1 MVRGTFTGAVTNS
14 NPQLATRIA
23 LMTSDPRTTT
33 PELESL
39 RKAQAKKGKAGAV
52 DPAQILDKAI
62 YHLWE
67 TINDLDQIQPERVE
81 HYRVSIFGSSRIRT
95 GDPIYEE
102 VKKLSFELARM
113 GIDIVTGG
121 GPGLMEAANSGAVE
135 GQIESKSRS
144 FGLAIHLPNE
154 EGANPF
160 VDKVFRHR
168 TFFSRLHHFVRLSSA
183 FIVMPGGIGTA
194 LELFMVWQLLQ
205 VKHMK
210 QHPLILVGTMWP
222 GLIDWMREAMIGRG
236 LASPPDLEM
245 VSVVASSDEA
255 IAIIRDSYERFRA
268 SAERFN
274 QENVPDGNRNPAAGT

>member
-1 MVRGTFTGAVTNS
+1 M
-14 NPQLATRIA
+14 ATQP
-23 LMTSDPRTTT
+23 DKRTTT
-33 PELESL
+33 PQLEELRTAS
-39 RKAQAKKGKAGAV
+39 AKKRTHV
-52 DPAQILDKAI
+52 DPTHILDKAI
-62 YHLWE
+62 YQLWD

-102 VKKLSFELARM
+102 VKKLSAELARM
-113 GIDIVTGG
+113 GVDIVTGG

-135 GQIESKSRS
+135 GQVESHARS

-160 VDKVFRHR
+160 VNKVFRHR

-205 VKHMK
+205 VKHVTE
-210 QHPLILVGTMWP
+210 HPLILVGTMWT
-222 GLIDWMREAMIGRG
+222 GLIDWIKGTMVERG
-236 LASPPDLEM
+236 LVGLSDLDA
-245 VSVVASSDEA
+245 VSIVASSDEA
-255 IAIIRDSYERFRA
+255 IPIIRASYERFKQEKQN
-268 SAERFN
+268 AESGRS
-274 QENVPDGNRNPAAGT
+274 T

>member
-1 MVRGTFTGAVTNS
+1 MA
-14 NPQLATRIA
+14 
-23 LMTSDPRTTT
+23 DERTTT
-33 PELESL
+33 PQLEAL
-39 RKAQAKKGKAGAV
+39 RDAQAKKGSKV
-52 DPAQILDKAI
+52 DPTNILEKAI
-62 YHLWE
+62 YQLWE

-81 HYRVSIFGSSRIRT
+81 HYRVSIFGSSRIRR

-102 VKKLSFELARM
+102 VKKLSADLARM

-121 GPGLMEAANSGAVE
+121 GPGLMEAANAGAVE
-135 GQIESKSRS
+135 GQIESHARS

-154 EGANPF
+154 EGANAF

-210 QHPLILVGTMWP
+210 EHPLILVGTMWP
-222 GLIDWMREAMIGRG
+222 GLIDWIRATMVERG
-236 LASPPDLEM
+236 LVSPADLDT
-245 VSVVASSDEA
+245 VIIVPSSSEA
-255 IAIIRDSYERFRA
+255 IPIIAA
-268 SAERFN
+268 SFEQFK
-274 QENVPDGNRNPAAGT
+274 QNR